1 MKTCIITAC
10 TGNYKAHL
18 RSIDHLNID
27 GFIFGDIKD
36 ENLKID
42 GNRWNRI
49 QKSFFHHRDP
59 FILAK
64 YYKCFWNQI
73 PMLDQYD
80 TIVWIDSTIQIK
92 SLPYDLIRQYELIT
106 YAHPL
111 HNNTHREIEASF
123 DIRYQPYK
131 LGLDKQ
137 KNQQQINWLALTC
150 FIMMKRCTNIYLM
163 NNLWFSDILRYSP
176 QDQVSFP
183 RACETS
189 GVVKKIITPDDRM
202 TSATENE
209 HYIKHRHLLPK
220 HRYLPGD
227 RQVF

>member
-1 MKTCIITAC
+1 MKTCIVTCC
-10 TGNYKAHL
+10 TGDYKAHL
-18 RSIDHLNID
+18 RSIDHLNVD

-36 ENLKID
+36 VNLKID
-42 GNRWNRI
+42 GGRWNRI
-49 QKSFFHHRDP
+49 TKTFFYHKDP
-59 FILAK
+59 FIRAK

-73 PMLDQYD
+73 PMLKQYD

-92 SLPYDLIRQYELIT
+92 SLPCDLMRQYELVT
-106 YAHPL
+106 YVHPQRDD
-111 HNNTHREIEASF
+111 THAEIDASF

-131 LGLDKQ
+131 PGLAQQ

-150 FIMMKRCTNIYLM
+150 FIMMKRCKSVYLM

-183 RACETS
+183 RSCDMS
-189 GVVKKIITPDDRM
+189 GVVKKIITPIDRK

-209 HYIKHRHLLPK
+209 HYIKHRHLLAK
-220 HRYLPGD
+220 DKYLPGD
-227 RQVF
+227 REIF